1 MRRAALV
8 CGLVS
13 FLMAFTGTVAALTV
27 VMPATVAAQAAKLTG
42 SSVSVVGDDGVEQVN
57 LTVRPTGGG
66 LIQAR
71 DASGNVRAQM
81 GTGGSPPGQPP
92 SATNAGFTVEAA
104 DGRTQ
109 LGRLGTLTGG
119 AWGVQVSDTTGAG
132 RLDADVAQDGTPSVA
147 LRGADGTDRI
157 RMITGP
163 ADKSLIA
170 ALDANGTQRVE
181 LAVGGSNGT
190 LLDAESLNV
199 DDVSHNEIAQLG
211 TSASTPGRGHLRLSD
226 ADARPRLVLNVAD
239 DGTPSIQM
247 FDAAGNVTW
256 SAQ

>member
-1 MRRAALV
+1 MGRVVVLS
-8 CGLVS
+8 GMVS
-13 FLMAFTGTVAALTV
+13 FLMEFLGAVAAFSLVVPSMVEAEQQKITGT
-27 VMPATVAAQAAKLTG
+27 G
-42 SSVSVVGDDGVEQVN
+42 FGVIGANGTEQVT
-57 LTVRPTGGG
+57 LATRPTGGG
-66 LIQAR
+66 VIQESDADGNAR
-71 DASGNVRAQM
+71 ISMA
-81 GTGGSPPGQPP
+81 TGGNAPGGAPN
-92 SATNAGFTVEAA
+92 AANAGISLLATDGTV
-104 DGRTQ
+104 
-109 LGRLGTLTGG
+109 LGRLGTLSQGT
-119 AWGVQVSDTTGAG
+119 WGLRVADSAGNQRLTDTV
-132 RLDADVAQDGTPSVA
+132 DDQGTPSVT
-147 LRGADGTDRI
+147 LSGADGTDRI